1 MKLPLEYNKL
11 SKFFDAVGS
20 GSTNAVNRLIGKIL
34 KKYKVKTVLDL
45 TCGTGSQ
52 VFWLAKHGY
61 KVTGSDFSPE
71 LLKIAKARLKKEK
84 LNIKL
89 FHGDMRTQKIGK
101 FDAVVTI
108 FNAIGHLTPKGFE
121 KAMRNISQNL
131 NTNGIYVF
139 DIFNLNS
146 LNSKDMSSL
155 DMDITKKIDD
165 TKIHIYQY
173 SRLDKKNGLLVSYD
187 NYTLQKQG
195 EKPKKFKVKFPMQ
208 IYSATELTDMLNRN
222 GFKVLEK
229 MGRDGS
235 RFSDKRT
242 KEMLIVAQKIAG

>member
-20 GSTNAVNRLIGKIL
+20 GSTNAVNSLIGKIL
-34 KKYKVKTVLDL
+34 KKHKIKTVLDL

-52 VFWLAKHGY
+52 ILWLAKHGY
-61 KVTGSDFSPE
+61 KVVGSDYSPE
-71 LLKIAKARLKKEK
+71 LLKTAKAKLKKEK
-84 LNIKL
+84 LNITL

-101 FDAVVTI
+101 FDAVITI
-108 FNAIGHLTPKGFE
+108 FNAVGHVSKKGFE
-121 KAMRNISQNL
+121 KTMRNIYQNL

-139 DIFNLNS
+139 DIFNINS

-155 DMDITKKIDD
+155 DTDVTKKIEG

-173 SRLDKKNGLLVSYD
+173 SRLDKKKGLLVSCD
-187 NYTLQKQG
+187 NYTLQEPGKKTKQ
-195 EKPKKFKVKFPMQ
+195 FKVKFPLQ
-208 IYSATELTDMLNRN
+208 IYTALELTNMLNKN
-222 GFKVLEK
+222 GFTVIEK

-242 KEMLIVAQKIAG
+242 KEMLIVAQKIAD